1 MVLSLSIS
9 NQTEAALKAKA
20 SAAGVDL
27 PTYVLG
33 LIEQST
39 RSPLSIQEISGP
51 VAGDFAK
58 TGMTEDELGD
68 VLENAKHQMRAEK
81 RNPRGTSENAILSP

>member
-9 NQTEAALKAKA
+9 NQTEAALRAKA
-20 SAAGVDL
+20 CAAGVDV

-39 RSPLSIQEISGP
+39 RAPLSIQEISGP
-51 VAGDFAK
+51 VADDFAK
-58 TGMTEDELGD
+58 TAMTEEELGD
-68 VLENAKHQMRAEK
+68 VLEDAKHQMRTEK
-81 RNPRGTSENAILSP
+81 RKRRGA

>member
-1 MVLSLSIS
+1 MVLKLSIS

-27 PTYVLG
+27 PTYVTA
-33 LIEQST
+33 LIEQSAH
-39 RSPLSIQEISGP
+39 SPLSLKEISGS
-51 VAGDFAK
+51 VADDFAR
-58 TGMTEDELGD
+58 THMTEDELGD

-81 RNPRGTSENAILSP
+81 RNRRGS